1 MGADFPHNGE
11 IKRATVPVCGLNLS
25 KKLRRPSITSVSPG
39 RLYFGCAG
47 WSYKEWNGP
56 FYDPGKSMLQQ
67 YASVFDTVELNSSF
81 YRQPDEGTI
90 LGLTRYTKRGFMFSA
105 KINRKFTHELR
116 LKLNEESQD
125 ELESFVQLF
134 DPLLTQ
140 DRLGCFL
147 VQLPPSLKKNDKLL
161 ESFLASLP
169 HRYDYVVE
177 FRHKSWMD
185 DATWRILSKY
195 QAAYCIVDEPLLP
208 PEIHVTSSIG
218 YIRWHGHGQR
228 PWYDYRYTQQQLQ
241 EWVPKIKEVQQNTKK
256 TFGIFNNHFHGYAPE
271 NCIQTMQ
278 MLGIATPTHLKTMKR
293 VQSYIE
299 RELAGLPPA
308 GTLDQ
313 YASSHN

>member
-1 MGADFPHNGE
+1 MTTE
-11 IKRATVPVCGLNLS
+11 SRA
-25 KKLRRPSITSVSPG
+25 

-47 WSYKEWNGP
+47 WSYKEWVGP
-56 FYDPGKSMLQQ
+56 LYDAGKSMLQQ

-105 KINRKFTHELR
+105 KINQKFTHELR
-116 LKLNEESQD
+116 LKLNEESQK
-125 ELESFVQLF
+125 ELETFVQLF

-147 VQLPPSLKKNDKLL
+147 VQLPPSLKRNDKLL
-161 ESFLASLP
+161 ESFLAALP

-177 FRHKSWMD
+177 FRHKSWVD

-208 PEIHVTSSIG
+208 PEIHVTSPIG

-271 NCIQTMQ
+271 NCIQAMQ
-278 MLGIATPTHLKTMKR
+278 MLGIATPTHLKTLKR
-293 VQSYIE
+293 LQSYIE

-313 YASSHN
+313 YASST

>member
-1 MGADFPHNGE
+1 M
-11 IKRATVPVCGLNLS
+11 
-25 KKLRRPSITSVSPG
+25 LRRHSKTAVSPA

-47 WSYKEWNGP
+47 WSYKEWEGP
-56 FYDPGKSMLQQ
+56 LYDPGKSMLQQ

-81 YRQPDEGTI
+81 YKQPDEGTI

-105 KINRKFTHELR
+105 KVNQKFTHELR
-116 LKLNEESQD
+116 LKLNEDSQE

-161 ESFLASLP
+161 ENFLAALP

-195 QAAYCIVDEPLLP
+195 EAAYCIVDEPLLP
-208 PEIHVTSSIG
+208 PEIHVTSPIG
-218 YIRWHGHGQR
+218 YIRWHGHGER

-241 EWVPKIKEVQQNTKK
+241 EWAPKIKEVQQNTKK

-271 NCIQTMQ
+271 NCVQTMQ
-278 MLGIATPTHLKTMKR
+278 MLGIATPTHLKTLKR
-293 VQSYIE
+293 LQNYID
-299 RELAGLPPA
+299 RELAGLPPP

-313 YASSHN
+313 FVSSP

>member
-1 MGADFPHNGE
+1 MVEKEGQ
-11 IKRATVPVCGLNLS
+11 
-25 KKLRRPSITSVSPG
+25 
-39 RLYFGCAG
+39 LYFGCAG
-47 WSYKEWNGP
+47 WSYKEWVGP
-56 FYDPGKSMLQQ
+56 LYDPGKSMLQQ

-81 YRQPDEGTI
+81 YRQPDEGTV

-105 KINRKFTHELR
+105 KINQKFTHELR
-116 LKLNEESQD
+116 LKLDEKSQD

-147 VQLPPSLKKNDKLL
+147 VQLPPSLKRNDKLL
-161 ESFLASLP
+161 ESFLAALP
-169 HRYDYVVE
+169 HRCDYVVE
-177 FRHKSWMD
+177 FRHKSWID
-185 DATWRILSKY
+185 DMTWRVLSKY

-208 PEIHVTSSIG
+208 PEIHVTSPIG
-218 YIRWHGHGQR
+218 YIRWHGHGER
-228 PWYDYRYTQQQLQ
+228 PWYDYRYSQQQLQ
-241 EWVPKIKEVQQNTKK
+241 EWIPKIREVQQNARK

-278 MLGIATPTHLKTMKR
+278 MLGIATPNHLKTLKR
-293 VQSYIE
+293 LDAHIE

-313 YASSHN
+313 YAST

>member
-1 MGADFPHNGE
+1 MS
-11 IKRATVPVCGLNLS
+11 TVSCA
-25 KKLRRPSITSVSPG
+25 

-47 WSYKEWNGP
+47 WSYKEWVGP
-56 FYDPGKSMLQQ
+56 LYDPEKSMLQQ
-67 YASVFDTVELNSSF
+67 YSTVFDTVELNSSF
-81 YRQPDEGTI
+81 YKEPEEGTI
-90 LGLTRYTKRGFMFSA
+90 LGLTRNTKRGFMFSA
-105 KINRKFTHELR
+105 KINQKFTHDLR
-116 LKLNEESQD
+116 LKLNAENQE
-125 ELESFVQLF
+125 ELEHFVQLF

-147 VQLPPSLKKNDKLL
+147 AQLPPSLRRNDELL
-161 ESFLASLP
+161 EDFLAALP

-177 FRHKSWMD
+177 FRHKSWMN

-208 PEIHVTSSIG
+208 AEIHITSPIG
-218 YIRWHGHGQR
+218 YLRWHGHGER
-228 PWYDYRYTQQQLQ
+228 PWYNYRYTQGQL
-241 EWVPKIKEVQQNTKK
+241 EGWLPKIKEVQANTKK

-278 MLGIATPTHLKTMKR
+278 MLGITQPKHEKTLKR
-293 VQSYIE
+293 LQAYIE

-313 YASSHN
+313 FTSPAHQN

>member
-1 MGADFPHNGE
+1 
-11 IKRATVPVCGLNLS
+11 
-25 KKLRRPSITSVSPG
+25 
-39 RLYFGCAG
+39 
-47 WSYKEWNGP
+47 
-56 FYDPGKSMLQQ
+56 MLQQ

-90 LGLTRYTKRGFMFSA
+90 LGLTRNTKRGFMFSA

-116 LKLNEESQD
+116 LKLNEDSQD

-147 VQLPPSLKKNDKLL
+147 VQLPPSLRRNDRLL
-161 ESFLASLP
+161 EDFLAALP

-185 DATWRILSKY
+185 DSTWHILSKY

-208 PEIHVTSSIG
+208 PEVHVTSSIG
-218 YIRWHGHGQR
+218 YIRWHGHGER

-241 EWVPKIKEVQQNTKK
+241 DWVPRIREIQANTKK
-256 TFGIFNNHFHGYAPE
+256 TFGIFNNHFHGFAPE

-278 MLGIATPTHLKTMKR
+278 MLGIATPTHLKTVKR
-293 VQSYIE
+293 LQSYID

-313 YASSHN
+313 YASTTAKGPSVRVEGF